1 MPSAPQVQ
9 YRNEYVASFEQNY
22 SLLKVAT
29 VRETVIKGNQ
39 AIFLVAGSGGET
51 AVTRGSNG
59 QIPYKSVTISQNTC
73 TLVEKHAPFE
83 LTGFDIFANQGDQKM
98 IMMKSSQAVLNRDCD
113 QIIIDQLDTATVTTG
128 TAVTGSLNLCAR
140 AKTILGN
147 AEVDLTDEENL
158 FAVISPAFEAYLH
171 QVSEFASADYV
182 DVKVFAGP
190 AKRMRRWYGVN
201 WMVHPN
207 LTGNGGAAEK
217 CYMWHRNAIGH
228 AANTAD
234 MTVEAGYERKQ
245 QVSWTNASLYHGA
258 KLLQNSGVVQ
268 MLHDGSALAA

>member
-1 MPSAPQVQ
+1 MPAASVVQ
-9 YRNEYVASFEQNY
+9 YRSEYVASFEQNY
-22 SLLKVAT
+22 SLLKTAT

-39 AIFLVAGSGGET
+39 AVFLVAGSGGET

-59 QIPYKSVTISQNTC
+59 QIPYKSTTNAQNTC
-73 TLVEKHAPFE
+73 KLVEKHAPLE
-83 LTGFDIFANQGDQKM
+83 MTGFDIFANQGDQKQ

-113 QIIIDQLDTATVTTG
+113 QTIIDQLDTATVTTG
-128 TAVTGSLNLCAR
+128 SAAAATLNMVTK

-147 AEVDLTDEENL
+147 AEVDLTDEDNL
-158 FAVISPAFEAYLH
+158 FAVISPAFEGYMH
-171 QVSEFASADYV
+171 QVTEFASADYV

-190 AKRMRRWYGVN
+190 TKRMRRWYGIN
-201 WMVHPN
+201 WLVHPN
-207 LTGNGGAAEK
+207 LTGNGTASEK

-228 AANTAD
+228 AANTAEMMVD
-234 MTVEAGYERKQ
+234 AGYERKQ